1 MQPFTKNVTTTGM
14 FHFKVARSKW
24 VKAGDV
30 ILFLWGCGM
39 MVYTMYVNI
48 NSWVHPQASSN
59 TPSAC
64 SSS

>member
-1 MQPFTKNVTTTGM
+1 M

-30 ILFLWGCGM
+30 ILFLWGCGI